1 LYKNKIKRG
10 IAMKDFPLSDLN
22 PAQQEAVVY
31 CEGPL
36 LVLAGAGSGKTRVI
50 TYKFA
55 YLTREQGLPQSS
67 IFTVTFTNKA
77 AEEMKERIGR
87 MCNGHCKNMWIGT
100 FHSLCLRILR
110 NHIDK
115 IGYKRDFIIY
125 DEDDQATL
133 IKRILKDLNMHEAL
147 CKCLASKIS
156 NLKSNLI
163 TPEDYVSSIEGYE
176 FEERLGRIYMKY
188 QKELKK
194 YNALD
199 FDDLILCVIDLFRE
213 REELLKKYSE
223 QFRYILV
230 DEFQDTNKS
239 QYVLLQLLSKHHKKI
254 CAVGDDDQSIYK
266 FRGANVYNIL
276 EFEKDF
282 PGTKVVKLEQ
292 NYRSTKNIILAS
304 TAMISKNPMRKSKT
318 LWTER
323 DWGEKIFYCQLS
335 NEEEEAKYIAKSIKE
350 LYLKGD
356 YEYRDFA
363 ILYRLTLQARAL
375 EEALRIEGIP
385 YQVISGVSFY
395 HRKEIKDVIAYMR
408 FILNNE
414 DNLSLLRIIN
424 TPPRGIGISAI
435 TKIEQE
441 AKKNMSSY
449 YDAIKLIIKDENA
462 SEILKEKLSA
472 FVELIEELSN
482 KEYKTASLM
491 IKDIL
496 NSTGYLEEI
505 EEDRIQ
511 NVLELLS
518 SAENIP
524 VKEFLDKVS
533 LISNV
538 DIWENKKNYVS
549 LLTLHS
555 AKGLEFPVVF
565 IAGCEEGILP
575 YFKAK
580 EDLLEMQE
588 ERRLFYVGMTRA
600 KNILFLTSASNRKL
614 YSKIQKQE
622 PSSFIKDIPVDYC
635 TCIRKD
641 YSTFVT
647 ENKATEKPKIKTPF
661 VIGCKVKHPTWG
673 IGVVRDCYG
682 EGEDLKVIVN
692 FPGIGVKKLATKIV
706 NLERV

>member
-254 CAVGDDDQSIYK
+254 CVVGDDDQSIYK

-304 TAMISKNPMRKSKT
+304 TAMISKNPMRKPKT

-472 FVELIEELSN
+472 FVDLIEELSN

-518 SAENIP
+518 SAEDIP

-622 PSSFIKDIPVDYC
+622 PSSFIKDIPADYC

>member
-1 LYKNKIKRG
+1 
-10 IAMKDFPLSDLN
+10 MKDFPLSDLN

-304 TAMISKNPMRKSKT
+304 TAMISKNPMRKPKT

-518 SAENIP
+518 SAEDIP

>member
-1 LYKNKIKRG
+1 
-10 IAMKDFPLSDLN
+10 MKDFPLSDLN

>member
-1 LYKNKIKRG
+1 
-10 IAMKDFPLSDLN
+10 MKDFPLSDLN

-304 TAMISKNPMRKSKT
+304 TAMISKNPMRKPKT

>member
-1 LYKNKIKRG
+1 
-10 IAMKDFPLSDLN
+10 MKDFPLSDLN

-282 PGTKVVKLEQ
+282 PGTKVVNLEQ

-518 SAENIP
+518 SAEDIP

-565 IAGCEEGILP
+565 VAGCEEGILP

>member
-1 LYKNKIKRG
+1 
-10 IAMKDFPLSDLN
+10 
-22 PAQQEAVVY
+22 
-31 CEGPL
+31 
-36 LVLAGAGSGKTRVI
+36 
-50 TYKFA
+50 
-55 YLTREQGLPQSS
+55 
-67 IFTVTFTNKA
+67 
-77 AEEMKERIGR
+77 
-87 MCNGHCKNMWIGT
+87 
-100 FHSLCLRILR
+100 
-110 NHIDK
+110 
-115 IGYKRDFIIY
+115 
-125 DEDDQATL
+125 
-133 IKRILKDLNMHEAL
+133 
-147 CKCLASKIS
+147 
-156 NLKSNLI
+156 
-163 TPEDYVSSIEGYE
+163 
-176 FEERLGRIYMKY
+176 
-188 QKELKK
+188 
-194 YNALD
+194 
-199 FDDLILCVIDLFRE
+199 
-213 REELLKKYSE
+213 
-223 QFRYILV
+223 
-230 DEFQDTNKS
+230 
-239 QYVLLQLLSKHHKKI
+239 
-254 CAVGDDDQSIYK
+254 
-266 FRGANVYNIL
+266 
-276 EFEKDF
+276 
-282 PGTKVVKLEQ
+282 
-292 NYRSTKNIILAS
+292 
-304 TAMISKNPMRKSKT
+304 
-318 LWTER
+318 
-323 DWGEKIFYCQLS
+323 
-335 NEEEEAKYIAKSIKE
+335 
-350 LYLKGD
+350 
-356 YEYRDFA
+356 
-363 ILYRLTLQARAL
+363 L

-518 SAENIP
+518 SAEDIP